1 MRRSLDRLL
10 KFRQLRMVEALVR
23 HQTLTRAAS
32 ELGLTQP
39 ALTKAVRELEEV
51 IGEPLFERHP
61 RGVRPTAAGLSL
73 AQFARASLAD
83 LRRLE
88 ESLDLRGGAEQAS
101 VVLGALPVAAV
112 GLAPAVMRRVRA
124 EHPGLR
130 IRLVEARTEALVGQL
145 EAGEVDLV
153 VGRLYAPPTPDG
165 LEREALYAEPI
176 SIMARSGHPLHRLRR
191 PTARDVA
198 AYDLVLP
205 EFSQRIAHDIEHFM
219 ASIELAAPPG
229 SIRSTSRGFIR
240 EMVLGSDMVTV
251 MPRMVMGGDLLRGQV
266 RLVPLSAPL
275 MARPAGVI
283 TNPRRG
289 VSPGAQLLIAV
300 IRQTIAQLATSGDVD
315 ITR

>member
-10 KFRQLRMVEALVR
+10 KFRQLRKVEALVR

-51 IGEPLFERHP
+51 IGEPLFERHA
-61 RGVRPTAAGLSL
+61 RGVRPTAAGQGL

-88 ESLDLRGGAEQAS
+88 ESLDLRGEAQQAS
-101 VVLGALPVAAV
+101 VVAGALPVAAV
-112 GLAPAVMRRVRA
+112 GLLPAVMRRVRTDQA
-124 EHPGLR
+124 GLR
-130 IRLVEARTEALVGQL
+130 IRLVEARTEALLGQL

-219 ASIELAAPPG
+219 ASIELAASPG

-289 VSPGAQLLIAV
+289 VSPGARLLIGL
-300 IRQTIAQLATSGDVD
+300 IRQTIAQLAMSGDVD